1 MPNRSGLADLRVL
14 VVEDDAE
21 ARSTLVAFVRTFG
34 AAVWGAAD
42 GEEAFRLVL
51 YRRPDLILCDLQM
64 PVLDGFGFIRRL
76 RRDRRFERIL
86 TIAVTGLG
94 GPIDIAMTREAGFDG
109 HVVKPITAE
118 AVAQLLD
125 RAWDARDAGGPSR
138 GVVRR

>member
-1 MPNRSGLADLRVL
+1 
-14 VVEDDAE
+14 
-21 ARSTLVAFVRTFG
+21 
-34 AAVWGAAD
+34 
-42 GEEAFRLVL
+42 
-51 YRRPDLILCDLQM
+51 M

-118 AVAQLLD
+118 AVARLVD
-125 RAWDARDAGGPSR
+125 RAWDARDAGGPSH

>member
-1 MPNRSGLADLRVL
+1 MAKRPSDWSSI
-14 VVEDDAE
+14 D
-21 ARSTLVAFVRTFG
+21 VRISF
-34 AAVWGAAD
+34 
-42 GEEAFRLVL
+42 
-51 YRRPDLILCDLQM
+51 CDLQM

-109 HVVKPITAE
+109 HVVKPIRAE
-118 AVAQLLD
+118 AVARLLD
-125 RAWDARDAGGPSR
+125 RAWDARDAGGPSH